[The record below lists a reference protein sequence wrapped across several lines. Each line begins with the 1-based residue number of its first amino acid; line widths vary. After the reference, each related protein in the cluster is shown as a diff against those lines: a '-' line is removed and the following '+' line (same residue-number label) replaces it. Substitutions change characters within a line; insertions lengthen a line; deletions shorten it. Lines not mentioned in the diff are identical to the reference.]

1 MDNATHVTKTN
12 AKHEYFLTETDLS
25 KIPYETKK
33 LQNRYG
39 SCKLYDIEDIHN
51 HICEKYGIEPEE
63 IEHYLQKKTEEKN
76 IKTQKRQNKKAIT
89 QELRDIQMHRELE
102 KKNLEYDDDLGSRF
116 LAGKYGKKVDVF
128 ITAVNQKNQRKE
140 ELVNALKAYGMV
152 LRSDSE
158 LCKKYIDGDLNDTDW
173 TVSDIVRRMC
183 EMRYLYT
190 YCHFQECKNQVY
202 NEFRYDK
209 YMMYQISDEAE
220 KMALQKYSNGRYP
233 SVFPWMTD
241 NLL

>member
-1 MDNATHVTKTN
+1 M
-12 AKHEYFLTETDLS
+12 
-25 KIPYETKK
+25 
-33 LQNRYG
+33 
-39 SCKLYDIEDIHN
+39 
-51 HICEKYGIEPEE
+51 
-63 IEHYLQKKTEEKN
+63 
-76 IKTQKRQNKKAIT
+76 
-89 QELRDIQMHRELE
+89 
-102 KKNLEYDDDLGSRF
+102 
-116 LAGKYGKKVDVF
+116 AGKYGKKVDVF

-158 LCKKYIDGDLNDTDW
+158 LCKKYIDGDLNETDW